1 MVWFTI
7 VLVLCFFGPLVF
19 QIIAGMLARK
29 GKGKLSFGKVCSISV
44 GFQLLVAI
52 WVLFL
57 VTRPNPNHYDW
68 GLGLV
73 MLVALLIFAFVSIGL
88 AILLQ
93 VLIIKKKN

>member
-19 QIIAGMLARK
+19 QIIAGILAKK

-68 GLGLV
+68 GLGYLF
-73 MLVALLIFAFVSIGL
+73 LLILLGFTFVSIGL
-88 AILLQ
+88 TILLQ